1 MRSLLRTLL
10 TATAGVALFAASAS
24 AQGAARITGR
34 VTSDNGAPL
43 PLASVSIPS
52 LGIGAYTDDG
62 GLYSIQVPGA
72 RVPSGSV
79 AVTVRRVGYS
89 PKTVQVTLA
98 AGGSVEQDFVLTT
111 LPNVLSGVVVTA
123 LGVQM
128 EKSQLGTAQQQVSS
142 GVLNSTHDANVVNE
156 LAGKVAGVTITGSGT
171 QGGSANIVIRGSNSI
186 GGNNTPLFIVD
197 GVPVSS
203 AAGNRATAGTGGGGS
218 VNGAYDFG
226 TAINDLNPD
235 DIASVTVL
243 KGPNAAALY
252 GSRAANGVILITTK
266 SGSASGGKVN
276 TSYTS
281 SYSFDTPSITPTFQN
296 LYGQGAGGQFSW
308 VDGQGGGVQDGNDQS
323 FGPRF
328 NGQNIPQ
335 FTCPQGCPWVA
346 HPNNVSSFFQTGGT
360 FDNNLSFSGGTDRAS
375 ARVSVGTDD
384 SKGYIPNNSFQK
396 FSAALSGQLQV
407 SSRLSTSASLNY
419 INNQALNRPG
429 TGYNVGIL
437 EGLYVWFGR
446 QVDMNALR
454 HEFYQPN
461 GSLFN
466 WNYNYHNNPFWIQYD
481 NPEHDVRNRMIGNV
495 SATYKLTDWLDVTA
509 RTGSDIYNYNQSQE
523 WAAGNLNQAD
533 PAYSGAF
540 DFQQTGWNENNSEV
554 LATLRK
560 TMNSHLAVNVIA
572 GANRRFSQYNYTS
585 QSTSGISVPWIYNVS
600 NAAITPT
607 LGQNIQ
613 KLQVN
618 SAYGSASFTWD
629 DWWTVEGTARN
640 DWSSTLPQGHN
651 SYFYPSVNTSLVL
664 TNMIPSLKS
673 SFLSYFKLR
682 GSVAQVGAD
691 AQPYQLAT
699 TYNGSS
705 AKFSG
710 QPLYSIS
717 STISNPTLKPEIT
730 QSGEAGVELGLFDDR
745 ASLDMS
751 YYRKAT
757 RNQIINLTLAPTTGF
772 SNKSINAG
780 KIVNAGFEAQ
790 LNVTPIQTNNFE
802 WNATFNYST
811 NANKVV
817 SLYPGLTTIVLNSS
831 WYQNVEARVG
841 QPYGT
846 LFGYTFLR
854 DSATHKLITLN
865 GLPQIGPRKVLGN
878 VNPLWIGSWNNE
890 FKYKRWTLS
899 GLLDYHV
906 GGSIFSVTNMFGQYT
921 GVLASTITGREVDW
935 NKPGVVVQGIDGNTG
950 QPNTVNRTAEDYFQS
965 LFAINEAF
973 IYSATYLKLRELRLG
988 YDLTPNQAHRFWAQS
1003 VNIAFV
1009 GRNLL
1014 ASKKIPNVDPEFAY
1028 ASSTAGLG
1036 MEFANLP
1043 NTLSWG
1049 FNVRIVP

>member
-1 MRSLLRTLL
+1 
-10 TATAGVALFAASAS
+10 
-24 AQGAARITGR
+24 
-34 VTSDNGAPL
+34 
-43 PLASVSIPS
+43 
-52 LGIGAYTDDG
+52 
-62 GLYSIQVPGA
+62 
-72 RVPSGSV
+72 
-79 AVTVRRVGYS
+79 
-89 PKTVQVTLA
+89 
-98 AGGSVEQDFVLTT
+98 
-111 LPNVLSGVVVTA
+111 
-123 LGVQM
+123 
-128 EKSQLGTAQQQVSS
+128 
-142 GVLNSTHDANVVNE
+142 
-156 LAGKVAGVTITGSGT
+156 
-171 QGGSANIVIRGSNSI
+171 
-186 GGNNTPLFIVD
+186 
-197 GVPVSS
+197 
-203 AAGNRATAGTGGGGS
+203 
-218 VNGAYDFG
+218 
-226 TAINDLNPD
+226 
-235 DIASVTVL
+235 
-243 KGPNAAALY
+243 
-252 GSRAANGVILITTK
+252 
-266 SGSASGGKVN
+266 
-276 TSYTS
+276 
-281 SYSFDTPSITPTFQN
+281 
-296 LYGQGAGGQFSW
+296 
-308 VDGQGGGVQDGNDQS
+308 
-323 FGPRF
+323 
-328 NGQNIPQ
+328 
-335 FTCPQGCPWVA
+335 
-346 HPNNVSSFFQTGGT
+346 
-360 FDNNLSFSGGTDRAS
+360 
-375 ARVSVGTDD
+375 
-384 SKGYIPNNSFQK
+384 
-396 FSAALSGQLQV
+396 
-407 SSRLSTSASLNY
+407 
-419 INNQALNRPG
+419 
-429 TGYNVGIL
+429 
-437 EGLYVWFGR
+437 
-446 QVDMNALR
+446 
-454 HEFYQPN
+454 
-461 GSLFN
+461 LFN

-481 NPEHDVRNRMIGNV
+481 NPERDVRDRMIGNV

-523 WAAGNLNQAD
+523 WAAGNLNFAN

-540 DFQQTGWNENNSEV
+540 SFQQTGWNENNSEV

-560 TMNSHLAVNVIA
+560 TMNSHLSINMIA

-600 NAAITPT
+600 NAAITPN
-607 LGQNIQ
+607 LGQNLT

-640 DWSSTLPQGHN
+640 DWSSTLPKGHN

-664 TNMIPSLKS
+664 TNLIPALKS
-673 SFLSYFKLR
+673 NFLSYAKLR

-691 AQPYQLAT
+691 ASPYQLAT

-710 QPLYSIS
+710 LPLYSIS
-717 STISNPTLKPEIT
+717 STIANPTLKPEIT
-730 QSGEAGVELGLFDDR
+730 QSGEAGLELGFFDDR

-790 LNVTPIQTNNFE
+790 LNVTPVRTDNFG
-802 WNATFNYST
+802 WNATLNYST

-921 GVLASTITGREVDW
+921 GVLASTITGRQVDW
-935 NKPGVVVQGIDGNTG
+935 NKPGIVVQGIDGNTH

-988 YDLTPNQAHRFWAQS
+988 YDLTPSQAHRLWGHS

-1014 ASKKIPNVDPEFAY
+1014 TSK
-1028 ASSTAGLG
+1028 
-1036 MEFANLP
+1036 
-1043 NTLSWG
+1043 
-1049 FNVRIVP
+1049 

>member
-1 MRSLLRTLL
+1 MKSLWRSLVSITGALALCG
-10 TATAGVALFAASAS
+10 ATVE
-24 AQGAARITGR
+24 AQGPAHVSGR
-34 VTSDNGAPL
+34 VTADNGAPL
-43 PLASVSIPS
+43 PLANVTIPS
-52 LGIGAYTDDG
+52 LSVGVYTDNSGSYNLD
-62 GLYSIQVPGA
+62 
-72 RVPSGSV
+72 VPSGR
-79 AVTVRRVGYS
+79 VTSEPVTISVRRVGYA
-89 PKTVQVTLA
+89 PKTARVTLT

-111 LPNVLSGVVVTA
+111 LPNVLTGVVVTA
-123 LGVQM
+123 LGVEM
-128 EKSQLGTAQQQVSS
+128 EKSQLGTAQQNVSAAA
-142 GVLNSTHDANVVNE
+142 LNNTHDANLINE
-156 LAGKVAGVTITGSGT
+156 LAGKVAGVTITSSGT
-171 QGGSANIVIRGSNSI
+171 QGGSSNIMIRGANSVT
-186 GGNNTPLFIVD
+186 GNNEPLFIVD
-197 GVPVSS
+197 GVPVSN
-203 AAGNRATAGTGGGGS
+203 AEGKAGMNSSGGGS

-226 TAINDLNPD
+226 SAINDINPD
-235 DIASVTVL
+235 DIASLTVL

-266 SGSASGGKVN
+266 RGTANGGNIN
-276 TSYTS
+276 TTFSSSYTA
-281 SYSFDTPSITPTFQN
+281 DTPSITPTFQN
-296 LYGQGAGGQFSW
+296 LYGQGASGQFSW

-323 FGPRF
+323 FGPRL

-335 FTCPQGCPWVA
+335 FTCPSGCPWVA

-461 GSLFN
+461 GSLYN

-523 WAAGNLNQAD
+523 WAGGNLNFAD

-540 DFQQTGWNENNSEV
+540 AFQQTGWNENNSEV

-585 QSTSGISVPWIYNVS
+585 QSTAGISVPWIYNVS

-607 LGQNIQ
+607 LNQNIQ
-613 KLQVN
+613 NLQVN

-640 DWSSTLPQGHN
+640 DWSSTLPRGHN

-691 AQPYQLAT
+691 ASPYQLAT
-699 TYNGSS
+699 TYSGSS

-710 QPLYSIS
+710 LPLYSIS

-772 SNKSINAG
+772 ANKSINAG

-790 LNVTPIQTNNFE
+790 LNVTPIQTNNFQ

-921 GVLASTITGREVDW
+921 GVLASTIKGREVDW

-950 QPNTVNRTAEDYFQS
+950 QPNTVNRTAEDYYQS